1 MTNITKKPSYEQ
13 GAVNGRFQPPHLDHL
28 KYITT
33 AKEHCEFLWI
43 GITRYDIR
51 ESISCIVDPHRSEIM
66 ANPLTYYERISIIS
80 EMLREAG
87 IDRKSFGFI
96 PFPIDTPDRLPD
108 FLPTSVPC
116 FTTICDG
123 WNRFKIQELRRVGYN
138 VIVLWEE
145 PNSKIRGQL
154 IRESIYKG
162 DNEWMSM
169 VPSATQR
176 AIERLDLR
184 NRLIE
189 AHRS

>member
-1 MTNITKKPSYEQ
+1 MANITKNSYEQ

-28 KYITT
+28 KYMTT
-33 AKEHCEFLWI
+33 AKEQCEFLWI

-51 ESISCIVDPHRSEIM
+51 ENISCIADPHRSEIM

-96 PFPIDTPDRLPD
+96 PFPIDTPDKLPD
-108 FLPTSVPC
+108 FLPTSIPC

-123 WNRFKIQELRRVGYN
+123 WNHFKIQELIRVGYN

-154 IRESIYKG
+154 IRESIHKG

-184 NRLIE
+184 KRFIE
-189 AHRS
+189 AYRS